1 MKKLLFVLVCVLSL
15 STFAQDAITEG
26 VAKSKQT
33 MSSDNEQMQAQ
44 LAMIGEILT
53 TTYFKNNKTRS
64 ETFNLMSGNSITI
77 MDGET
82 KEMLIMMDNQ
92 MVGKKYMTKSM
103 EPGEEDMKN
112 VTIEKGDE
120 TKTVLGYECQ
130 EYNLT
135 VKKDGAEVKM
145 DMFVTDKISALSN
158 QAVQMGTKVEGFPLY
173 MEMTMSQMGMN
184 IKITHEVTEINK
196 EAVSD
201 EKFEMTP
208 LEGYEKTDKLMGF

>member
-1 MKKLLFVLVCVLSL
+1 MKKILFVLVCVLSL
-15 STFAQDAITEG
+15 SSFAQEAISEG
-26 VAKSKQT
+26 IAKSKQT

-44 LAMIGEILT
+44 LAMIGDVLT
-53 TTYFKNNKTRS
+53 TTYFKDNKTRS

-77 MDGET
+77 MNADT

-103 EPGEEDMKN
+103 EPGEEDMKD

-135 VKKDGAEVKM
+135 VSKDGAEVKM
-145 DMFVTDKISALSN
+145 DMFVTDKISAISN
-158 QAVQMGTKVEGFPLY
+158 QAVQMGTKIEGFPLY

-184 IKITHEVTEINK
+184 IKITHEVTEIKK
-196 EAVSD
+196 ETVSD

-208 LEGYEKTDKLMGF
+208 EEGYEKTDKLMGF

>member
-1 MKKLLFVLVCVLSL
+1 MKKILFVLVCVLSL
-15 STFAQDAITEG
+15 SSFAQEAITEG
-26 VAKSKQT
+26 IAKSKQT

-44 LAMIGEILT
+44 LAMIGEVLT
-53 TTYFKNNKTRS
+53 TTYFKDNKTRS

-77 MDGET
+77 MNADT

-103 EPGEEDMKN
+103 EPGEEDMKD

-135 VKKDGAEVKM
+135 VSKDGAEVKM
-145 DMFVTDKISALSN
+145 DMFVTDKISAISN

-184 IKITHEVTEINK
+184 IKITHEVTEIKK
-196 EAVSD
+196 ETVSD

-208 LEGYEKTDKLMGF
+208 EEGYEKTDKLMGF

>member
-33 MSSDNEQMQAQ
+33 LSSDNEQMQAQ
-44 LAMIGEILT
+44 LAMIGEVLT

-64 ETFNLMSGNSITI
+64 ETFNLMQGNTITI
-77 MDGET
+77 MDAET

-145 DMFVTDKISALSN
+145 DMFVTDKISAISN

>member
-1 MKKLLFVLVCVLSL
+1 MKKILFVLVCVLSL
-15 STFAQDAITEG
+15 SSFAQEAITEG
-26 VAKSKQT
+26 IAKSKQT

-44 LAMIGEILT
+44 LAMIGDVLT
-53 TTYFKNNKTRS
+53 TTYFKDNKTRS

-77 MDGET
+77 MNADT

-103 EPGEEDMKN
+103 EPGEEDMKD

-135 VKKDGAEVKM
+135 VSKDGAEVKM
-145 DMFVTDKISALSN
+145 DMFVTDKISAISN
-158 QAVQMGTKVEGFPLY
+158 QAVQMGTKIEGFPLY

-184 IKITHEVTEINK
+184 IKITHEVTEIKK
-196 EAVSD
+196 ETISD

-208 LEGYEKTDKLMGF
+208 EEGYEKTDKLMGF

>member
-1 MKKLLFVLVCVLSL
+1 MKKILFVLVCVLSL
-15 STFAQDAITEG
+15 SSFAQEAITEG
-26 VAKSKQT
+26 IAKSKQT

-44 LAMIGEILT
+44 LAMIGDVLT
-53 TTYFKNNKTRS
+53 TTYFKDNKTRS

-77 MDGET
+77 MNADT

-103 EPGEEDMKN
+103 EPGEEDMKD

-135 VKKDGAEVKM
+135 VSKDGAEVKM
-145 DMFVTDKISALSN
+145 DMFVTDKISAISN
-158 QAVQMGTKVEGFPLY
+158 QAVQMGTKIEGFPLY

-184 IKITHEVTEINK
+184 IKITHEVTEIKK
-196 EAVSD
+196 ETVSD

-208 LEGYEKTDKLMGF
+208 EEGYEKTDKLMGF

>member
-1 MKKLLFVLVCVLSL
+1 MRKLLFVLVCVFSL
-15 STFAQDAITEG
+15 STIAQEAVSEG
-26 VAKSKQT
+26 IAMSKQT

-77 MDGET
+77 MDADT

-103 EPGEEDMKN
+103 EPGEDDMKN

-135 VKKDGAEVKM
+135 VSKDGAEVKM
-145 DMFVTDKISALSN
+145 DMFVTDKISAISN
-158 QAVQMGTKVEGFPLY
+158 QAVQMGTKIEGFPLY

-184 IKITHEVTEINK
+184 IKITHEVTEIK
-196 EAVSD
+196 REEVSD
-201 EKFEMTP
+201 AKFEMTP
-208 LEGYEKTDKLMGF
+208 EEGYEKTDKLMGF